1 MAGIALFI
9 RRNKTTLAFGV
20 LAFICYILAFGS
32 EFPLYRLMVD
42 YLPGFQNFRA
52 PSRTF
57 FIFSLSVAVLTG
69 LGADTLWHYAKDRT
83 HRQRFKSY
91 LMGISGLCIAGLLM
105 FVIAGESFS
114 QWLAGG
120 PDRSWM
126 AQTALQQGFGRVA
139 ILVIISILFLTA
151 WYCILIQ
158 RSILIGIGA
167 LLIYVDLYQVGY
179 DFNLSSIHPAPY
191 FATDQIIPFLKERQ
205 EEEGGRAILRREKSL
220 MGPRN
225 VGLLHRVRTFSGYV
239 SPLRLKDNMPPAH
252 SWQLMNVR
260 YYNDFLTDKLRM
272 INDIGYLKRYTEA
285 MPQAF
290 IVRNYV
296 IAKNRD
302 EVTVAMTSPT
312 FDYRTMITLTEEP
325 YIDISGDSIRSD
337 EMPEVMRNDP
347 NEIDIKVSLQKPGIL
362 VLGEVYY
369 PAWVAYV
376 NGARQKVM
384 RANDTMRAVPLPA
397 GMHTIEIRYESD
409 TFRLGGMI
417 ALFTLAVALGV
428 IFLDRRK

>member
-1 MAGIALFI
+1 
-9 RRNKTTLAFGV
+9 
-20 LAFICYILAFGS
+20 
-32 EFPLYRLMVD
+32 
-42 YLPGFQNFRA
+42 
-52 PSRTF
+52 
-57 FIFSLSVAVLTG
+57 
-69 LGADTLWHYAKDRT
+69 
-83 HRQRFKSY
+83 
-91 LMGISGLCIAGLLM
+91 
-105 FVIAGESFS
+105 
-114 QWLAGG
+114 
-120 PDRSWM
+120 
-126 AQTALQQGFGRVA
+126 
-139 ILVIISILFLTA
+139 
-151 WYCILIQ
+151 
-158 RSILIGIGA
+158 
-167 LLIYVDLYQVGY
+167 
-179 DFNLSSIHPAPY
+179 
-191 FATDQIIPFLKERQ
+191 
-205 EEEGGRAILRREKSL
+205 
-220 MGPRN
+220 
-225 VGLLHRVRTFSGYV
+225 
-239 SPLRLKDNMPPAH
+239 
-252 SWQLMNVR
+252 MNVR
-260 YYNDFLTDKLRM
+260 YYNDLVTDKLRI

-302 EVTVAMTSPT
+302 EATVAMTSPT

-325 YIDISGDSIRSD
+325 YIDISADSIRSD

-409 TFRLGGMI
+409 PFRLGGMI

-428 IFLDRRK
+428 ILLHRRK